1 MRLSKKDALKL
12 MGNVIKA
19 LPGSK
24 FIVRV
29 KQGST
34 ELDVNCSLSGKLRR
48 NNIKIIENDRV
59 DIEVSVYDLTNGRIV
74 WRYK

>member
-1 MRLSKKDALKL
+1 MSKKDALKL
-12 MGNVIKA
+12 MGRVTKA

-24 FIVRV
+24 FIVKV
-29 KQGST
+29 IQGST
-34 ELDVNCSLSGKLRR
+34 ELDVNCSLSGKLRK

-59 DIEVSVYDLTNGRIV
+59 DIEVSVYDLTNGRII